1 MRLRGVPM
9 CLDDGRRTAPRLAGP
24 RRRGRRGAA
33 GTSGGHGAARLSA
46 VDRDEHQS
54 GADEHQVLHHELAV
68 GGELERRSRPWSS
81 PSARPAAPGVRP
93 SEEGEPGA
101 PGDTAGRRSRSERRD
116 RSADD
121 EDGPDQPLGP
131 ADVRR
136 VPSAS
141 RPRPGRPRRR
151 LPKRRPQT
159 AVPSATR
166 TVVAAPVRGPPR
178 RELRTTRTSSG
189 PGVRDSTTARRRNS
203 QRSPMR
209 PRLRTRRPGP
219 RSQGPP
225 GRASGQDR
233 PVLCWAE
240 TPLRVLDARPATAD
254 GRKST

>member
-9 CLDDGRRTAPRLAGP
+9 CLDDGRRRGSSGLGAVVVVVRPGRQAATVPRGCRPWTAMSIRAALMSTRFFTTNSPSAVSSNGDPDHGHLLPLVRRHPVCGRRRKESRGRREIPPAAGHAANAVTAPR
-24 RRRGRRGAA
+24 
-33 GTSGGHGAARLSA
+33 T
-46 VDRDEHQS
+46 
-54 GADEHQVLHHELAV
+54 
-68 GGELERRSRPWSS
+68 
-81 PSARPAAPGVRP
+81 
-93 SEEGEPGA
+93 
-101 PGDTAGRRSRSERRD
+101 T
-116 RSADD
+116 

-159 AVPSATR
+159 DVPSATPG
-166 TVVAAPVRGPPR
+166 VVAAPVRGPPR